1 MAAEK
6 ARRVARAGQ
15 AEGAPIPPRHLIER
29 TDGHGRDFDDAS
41 FFEYYEQSGRQRKH
55 AIVDAV
61 PGGYSFEGK
70 RVLDFGCGAGRVLHE
85 FLPEASR
92 GEFWGCDLHEPT
104 IAWLERNLS
113 PPLRFYV
120 NDPRPALPHPDGYF
134 DLVYAI
140 SVFSH
145 ITHEWSEWLLELH
158 RILKP
163 DGLLVATFVGP
174 TLWKYSLRREVPED
188 DLGMGVVQLRNR
200 LDDTSGPVVLHSP
213 WWIRAHWGRAFEILE
228 LRGDGFVSAGEGQGV
243 VVGRKKEVKLT
254 RDDLEWP
261 EAGDPRELRAHRQQ
275 IALFEREAEEM
286 LERWEGARA
295 SVAEQRRQLREQGR
309 ALGAQ
314 GEQEQLLR
322 AMLGSRAFAVAE
334 QLSRLH
340 GRGRPVFSRQRVR
353 RALGDE
359 EGRP

>member
-1 MAAEK
+1 MGAD
-6 ARRVARAGQ
+6 Q
-15 AEGAPIPPRHLIER
+15 ASILPPRGLIER

-41 FFEYYEQSGRQRKH
+41 FFEYYRESGRQRKR
-55 AIVDAV
+55 AVVDAV
-61 PGGYSFEGK
+61 PDGYSFEGR
-70 RVLDFGCGAGRVLHE
+70 RVLDFGCGAGRVLQE
-85 FLPEASR
+85 FLPEASS
-92 GEFWGCDLHEPT
+92 GEFWGCDLHAPT

-120 NDPRPALPHPDGYF
+120 NDSRPSLPHPDGYF

-163 DGLLVATFVGP
+163 DGILVATFVGP
-174 TLWKYSLRREVPED
+174 TLWKYSLRTEVSED

-213 WWIRAHWGRAFEILE
+213 WWIRSHWGRAFEILE
-228 LRGDGFVSAGEGQGV
+228 LRGDGFVSPGEGQGV
-243 VVGRKKEVKLT
+243 VVGKKKQVGLT

-261 EAGDPRELRAHRQQ
+261 EAGELRELRAQRKQ
-275 IALFEREAEEM
+275 IALFEREADEM
-286 LERWEGARA
+286 GERWERARA
-295 SVAEQRRQLREQGR
+295 EVEEQRRLLRGR
-309 ALGAQ
+309 GQSPGAQ
-314 GEQEQLLR
+314 LQQENLLR

-334 QLSRLH
+334 QLSRLR
-340 GRGRPVFSRQRVR
+340 GGGRPVFSRRQVR
-353 RALGDE
+353 QALGDE
-359 EGRP
+359 EGPP